1 MEYPSEQTATMNIVN
16 IKQKLPET
24 EKVTVN
30 LGLVD
35 LAQMDLLI
43 EEGFYTNRT
52 DFVRTAI
59 RNQLERH
66 GEDIRQ
72 TVVRKR
78 FVVGLQRY
86 TKAELERS
94 VAAGE
99 RLEIHVLGLASID
112 DDVAPELA
120 NAAIASLWVLGAFVA
135 SNAVKAVLA
144 DRIHI

>member
-1 MEYPSEQTATMNIVN
+1 MHKPGAMNIVN

-59 RNQLERH
+59 RKQLERH

-112 DDVAPELA
+112 DDVTPELA
-120 NAAIASLWVLGAFVA
+120 TAAIASIWVLGAFVA
-135 SNAVKAVLA
+135 SNAVKAALA

>member
-1 MEYPSEQTATMNIVN
+1 MNIVN

>member
-1 MEYPSEQTATMNIVN
+1 MKLVES
-16 IKQKLPET
+16 KSKLPET

-35 LAQMDLLI
+35 IAQMDLLV

-59 RNQLERH
+59 RKQLERH
-66 GEDIRQ
+66 NEEIRQ

-86 TKAELERS
+86 GKADLERS

-99 RLEIHVLGLASID
+99 RLEIHVLGLATIE
-112 DDVAPELA
+112 DDVTPELA
-120 NAAIASLWVLGAFVA
+120 RAAIASLRVLGAFVA
-135 SNAVKAVLA
+135 SSAVKAALA
-144 DRIHI
+144 DRTHL

>member
-1 MEYPSEQTATMNIVN
+1 MNIVN

-59 RNQLERH
+59 RKQLERH

-112 DDVAPELA
+112 DEVTPELA
-120 NAAIASLWVLGAFVA
+120 TAAIASIWVLGAFVA
-135 SNAVKAVLA
+135 SNAVKAALA

>member
-1 MEYPSEQTATMNIVN
+1 MNIVN

-99 RLEIHVLGLASID
+99 HLEIHVLGLASID

-120 NAAIASLWVLGAFVA
+120 TAAIASIWVLGAFVA
-135 SNAVKAVLA
+135 SNAVKAALA

>member
-1 MEYPSEQTATMNIVN
+1 MKLVES
-16 IKQKLPET
+16 KQRLPET
-24 EKVTVN
+24 EKVTIN

-52 DFVRTAI
+52 DFVRSAI
-59 RNQLERH
+59 RKQLERH

-112 DDVAPELA
+112 DDVPPELA
-120 NAAIASLWVLGAFVA
+120 SAAIASIWVLGAFVA
-135 SNAVKAVLA
+135 SNAVKTALA
-144 DRIHI
+144 ERIHI

>member
-1 MEYPSEQTATMNIVN
+1 MKLVES
-16 IKQKLPET
+16 KSKLPET

-35 LAQMDLLI
+35 IAQMDLLV

-66 GEDIRQ
+66 NEEIRQ

-86 TKAELERS
+86 GKADLERS

-99 RLEIHVLGLASID
+99 QLEIHVLGLATIE
-112 DDVAPELA
+112 DDVTPDLA
-120 NAAIASLWVLGAFVA
+120 RAAIASLRVLGAFVA
-135 SNAVKAVLA
+135 SSAVKAALA
-144 DRIHI
+144 DRTHL